1 MQGIVYDATRVK
13 VCKAFYEICDYAEFA
28 RERTDALWMEILSRK
43 QVYRELI
50 YYIAHHTFSDQ
61 LKVCGYGLCDLYV
74 WQMNRYN
81 LIKDTGKIRVEASLP
96 AQAMYWKRGYRV
108 VDFLTEAE
116 GQGDVLCWA
125 VMEKPWGA
133 GKSKTK

>member
-1 MQGIVYDATRVK
+1 MYDATRVK

-43 QVYRELI
+43 QVYRELV

-81 LIKDTGKIRVEASLP
+81 LIKDTGKNPRTCNKEKMAM
-96 AQAMYWKRGYRV
+96 QAFETLVALIKNPQENLKKLEY
-108 VDFLTEAE
+108 
-116 GQGDVLCWA
+116 GQGTDRL
-125 VMEKPWGA
+125 
-133 GKSKTK
+133 

>member
-43 QVYRELI
+43 QVYRELV

-81 LIKDTGKIRVEASLP
+81 LIKDTGKNPRTCNKEKMAM
-96 AQAMYWKRGYRV
+96 QAFETLVALIKNPQENLKKLEY
-108 VDFLTEAE
+108 
-116 GQGDVLCWA
+116 GQGTDRL
-125 VMEKPWGA
+125 
-133 GKSKTK
+133 